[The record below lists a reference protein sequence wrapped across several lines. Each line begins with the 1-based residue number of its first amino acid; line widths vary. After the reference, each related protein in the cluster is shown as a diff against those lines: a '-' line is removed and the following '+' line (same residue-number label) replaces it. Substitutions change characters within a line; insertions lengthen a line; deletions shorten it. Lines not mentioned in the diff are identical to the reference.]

1 MWQRSA
7 SFVIKYRLILLISLF
22 AATALMGF
30 FASKVKLS
38 YDFARAI
45 PTDNPKYKDY
55 VEFRKKFGDDGNVL
69 VIGVQTDKFFELKNF
84 KAYTALQDQLKKVG
98 DVTGVISVPSAITLQ
113 KNLLTEKL
121 NVVKIFSD
129 SISTQ
134 NELDSAVKQFKNLPF
149 YKSLLYNETDHA
161 YLMGVSIN
169 KDSLNSVKR
178 SKIVQDIIA
187 CVNTFQTTTK
197 DRKSVV

>member
-121 NVVKIFSD
+121 NVVKIF
-129 SISTQ
+129 ISC
-134 NELDSAVKQFKNLPF
+134 N
-149 YKSLLYNETDHA
+149 
-161 YLMGVSIN
+161 
-169 KDSLNSVKR
+169 
-178 SKIVQDIIA
+178 
-187 CVNTFQTTTK
+187 NTKTFMTITE
-197 DRKSVV
+197 

>member
-121 NVVKIFSD
+121 NVVKIFISSSTSLWSL
-129 SISTQ
+129 SIFRITPIS
-134 NELDSAVKQFKNLPF
+134 
-149 YKSLLYNETDHA
+149 
-161 YLMGVSIN
+161 G
-169 KDSLNSVKR
+169 
-178 SKIVQDIIA
+178 
-187 CVNTFQTTTK
+187 
-197 DRKSVV
+197 